1 MAFLEIKNVRIAGI
15 ASGVPATIVRNTDD
29 TVHSENYDAASFVE
43 STGVEERRFS
53 PVLTTSDLGYMA
65 AEKLIMDLGWNKS
78 DIDGLLF
85 VSQGHDYIE
94 PATACILQD
103 RLGLSKDCYTID
115 LNMGC
120 SGWVYGLSYAAS
132 LLNAGLRKIIL
143 IAGDAK
149 TRYAEDVDPLFGYAG
164 TATGIESKE
173 GEDGFK
179 FHFGTDGSGFDAIII
194 PDGGA
199 RNPISMKGFEK
210 EKIDG
215 KEYNRFMVRMKGMDV
230 FSFGISVA
238 PKSIKKLANHF
249 GLDYQ
254 NYDYL
259 LLHQANM
266 KMNDFIVKKL
276 KFPTEKAPSC
286 MRKFGNTSSASIP
299 LNITTQLG
307 LKAKNSSLLCCGFGI
322 GLSWGTVALK
332 LDEDVVVSQLV
343 EVSDEISI
351 NKYVV

>member
-1 MAFLEIKNVRIAGI
+1 MAFLEIKNVRIAGV
-15 ASGVPATIVRNTDD
+15 ASGVPATIVKNSDD

-53 PVLTTSDLGYMA
+53 PELTTSDLGYMA
-65 AEKLIMDLGWNKS
+65 AEQLISDLNWNKTE
-78 DIDGLLF
+78 IDGLIF

-94 PATACILQD
+94 PATSCILQD
-103 RLGLSKDCYTID
+103 RLGLTKDCYTVD
-115 LNMGC
+115 LGLGC
-120 SGWVYGLSYAAS
+120 SGWVYGLSQAAS
-132 LLNAGLRKIIL
+132 LINSGLHKVLL

-149 TRYAEDVDPLFGYAG
+149 TRYAEDIDPLFGYAG
-164 TATGIESKE
+164 TATAIEYDE
-173 GEDGFK
+173 GNEGFK
-179 FHFGTDGSGFDAIII
+179 FQFGTDGSGFDAIII

-199 RNPISMKGFEK
+199 RNPISKKGFEK
-210 EKIDG
+210 EVIDG

-238 PKSIKKLANHF
+238 PKSIKKLAEHF
-249 GLDYQ
+249 NLDYQ
-254 NYDYL
+254 SYDYL

-276 KFPTEKAPSC
+276 KIDKSKAPSC

-307 LKAKNSSLLCCGFGI
+307 NKGKNCSLICCGFGI
-322 GLSWGTVALK
+322 GLSWGTVALRLK
-332 LDEDVVVSQLV
+332 NAVVSELV
-343 EVSDEISI
+343 EVNDEISK

>member
-15 ASGVPATIVRNTDD
+15 ASGVPATIVKNSDA

-65 AEKLIMDLGWNKS
+65 AEKLISDLQWDKTE
-78 DIDGLLF
+78 IDGLLF

-94 PATACILQD
+94 PATSCILQD

-115 LNMGC
+115 LGLGC
-120 SGWVYGLSYAAS
+120 SGWVYGLSIAAS
-132 LLNAGLRKIIL
+132 LINGGLRKVLL

-164 TATGIESKE
+164 TATAIELKE
-173 GEDGFK
+173 GAEGFK

-199 RNPISMKGFEK
+199 RNPISQKGFEK
-210 EKIDG
+210 EIIDG

-238 PKSIKKLANHF
+238 PKSIKKLSEHYAI
-249 GLDYQ
+249 DYQ
-254 NYDYL
+254 SYDYI

-266 KMNDFIVKKL
+266 KMNDFIIKKL
-276 KFPTEKAPSC
+276 KVAKEKAPSC

-307 LKAKNSSLLCCGFGI
+307 FKAKNSSLICCGFGI
-322 GLSWGTVALK
+322 GLSWGTVALQ
-332 LDEDVVVSQLV
+332 LDKEVVVSQLV
-343 EVSDEISI
+343 EVNDEISN